1 MQFVTGKRPSPHGR
15 GAPISPTNR
24 FEITSTERFEDYD
37 ATGDLAPSTQL
48 IPDATATI
56 IARNDSP
63 DIGFSASINVYRGC
77 EHGCAYCYA
86 RPSHEY
92 LGFSAG
98 LDFETKIVVK
108 YHAPELLRKEL
119 SSRKWK
125 PQVIAMSGVTDCYQ
139 PVERK
144 LRLTRGVLEV
154 LLDFRNPVVI
164 VTKNHLVTRDVDLL
178 VELSRHKAVAV
189 YVSMTTLD
197 ATLTSKLEPRAS
209 LPRMRLAAI
218 KMLND
223 AGVPVGV
230 LAAPMIPGLNDHE
243 LPNIVAAA
251 AEAGAQYAGF
261 VPLRLPFAVKDIFAA
276 WLEKHFPDRKEN
288 ILNRVR
294 SMRGGKLND
303 SHFGSRMQGEG
314 VFADQLSQMFRVAE
328 RKAGLE
334 GRERELSIASFRRP
348 DGAQLSLL

>member
-1 MQFVTGKRPSPHGR
+1 
-15 GAPISPTNR
+15 
-24 FEITSTERFEDYD
+24 
-37 ATGDLAPSTQL
+37 
-48 IPDATATI
+48 
-56 IARNDSP
+56 
-63 DIGFSASINVYRGC
+63 
-77 EHGCAYCYA
+77 
-86 RPSHEY
+86 
-92 LGFSAG
+92 
-98 LDFETKIVVK
+98 
-108 YHAPELLRKEL
+108 
-119 SSRKWK
+119 
-125 PQVIAMSGVTDCYQ
+125 
-139 PVERK
+139 
-144 LRLTRGVLEV
+144 
-154 LLDFRNPVVI
+154 
-164 VTKNHLVTRDVDLL
+164 
-178 VELSRHKAVAV
+178 
-189 YVSMTTLD
+189 
-197 ATLTSKLEPRAS
+197 
-209 LPRMRLAAI
+209 MRLAAI